1 MQTAFDLVVLSAE
14 RQPAGLAVIDTAA
27 GVRLT
32 YADLVTRAEAL
43 AAGLAERGVKR
54 GMLVATVM
62 PNTAEHAIS
71 LLALARLGAVPA
83 LMNPRMKPPELARL
97 IAQGGIG
104 AVIVPEESGLIGQV
118 GASVPPELV
127 VRCGDDGLTAYRGDA
142 PGLPGRRAPGAE
154 DPAFVFYTS
163 GTTGLPKGVVIPHR
177 ATQPRMLF
185 MATQCGLRFG
195 EHNRLIGLMPLSH
208 VVGFYAV
215 FLASLAFNGRWYP
228 VAAFEPAAALDLIEQ
243 EQITCLFATPT
254 HFHAMLAAP
263 GFAPGR
269 MSSLTLLAYAGA
281 PMDGGLLDL
290 VAASFPAPVYNIYG
304 TTETMN
310 SLYAK
315 DPAGRAERTR
325 PGFYSRVRV
334 SPIGGSPG
342 IAVPPGEEGELLV
355 DASADATFSG
365 YLNNPEATAARLAD
379 GWYRTGDSAY
389 QHPSGDIVLTG
400 RIDDMI
406 NSGGENIH
414 PEEVEAILARHPAVR
429 EVAVVGVPDARWG
442 EIVVGCV
449 TMASGVTADELDEFC
464 RASPLADYKRPRDYL
479 FADELPR
486 NAVAKILRRQLRDD
500 AARARLAG
508 LTSAPGASGSRQTI
522 QHASRRADD

>member
-14 RQPAGLAVIDTAA
+14 RQPAGLAVVDTAA

-43 AAGLAERGVKR
+43 AAGLAERGAQR

-83 LMNPRMKPPELARL
+83 LMNPRMKPPELALL

-118 GASVPPELV
+118 GASVAPELV
-127 VRCGDDGLTAYRGDA
+127 VRCGEDGLTAYHGDA
-142 PGLPGRRAPGAE
+142 SRLPARPALGAD

-163 GTTGLPKGVVIPHR
+163 GTTGLPKGVLIPHR

-215 FLASLAFNGRWYP
+215 FLASLAFNGTWYP

-269 MSSLTLLAYAGA
+269 MSSLTLLAFAALRWTAGSSNRSR
-281 PMDGGLLDL
+281 P
-290 VAASFPAPVYNIYG
+290 VPRPVYNI
-304 TTETMN
+304 T
-310 SLYAK
+310 A
-315 DPAGRAERTR
+315 
-325 PGFYSRVRV
+325 
-334 SPIGGSPG
+334 
-342 IAVPPGEEGELLV
+342 
-355 DASADATFSG
+355 
-365 YLNNPEATAARLAD
+365 PE
-379 GWYRTGDSAY
+379 
-389 QHPSGDIVLTG
+389 P
-400 RIDDMI
+400 
-406 NSGGENIH
+406 
-414 PEEVEAILARHPAVR
+414 
-429 EVAVVGVPDARWG
+429 
-442 EIVVGCV
+442 
-449 TMASGVTADELDEFC
+449 
-464 RASPLADYKRPRDYL
+464 
-479 FADELPR
+479 
-486 NAVAKILRRQLRDD
+486 
-500 AARARLAG
+500 
-508 LTSAPGASGSRQTI
+508 
-522 QHASRRADD
+522 